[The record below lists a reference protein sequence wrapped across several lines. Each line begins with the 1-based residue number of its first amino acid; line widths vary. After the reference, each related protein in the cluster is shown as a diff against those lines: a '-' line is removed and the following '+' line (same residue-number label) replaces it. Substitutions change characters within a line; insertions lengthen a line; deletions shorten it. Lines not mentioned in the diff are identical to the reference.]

1 MRLERHGTC
10 LIARMSQRHP
20 PREGTAFTLIELL
33 VTLGIIGIL
42 AAMLLPAVSKAKAR
56 ARQAACANHLR
67 QQGIA
72 FHGFAHDH
80 GGLFPQGVSTNNGGA
95 LELTGRPEPW
105 FGQVILSPAPFA
117 AISNE
122 LGNPRVLVCPAVTS
136 ARVATNF
143 ATLKVENL
151 GYAVHAS
158 ASLGDTLGVLAL
170 DRNVDLSR
178 SRRVTNGSAPGV
190 VSVVWTPERHGGRGN
205 TLWGDAHVELW
216 RNVDLVATAVTP
228 GVPATSG
235 GGRTGPTSGSGGSP
249 SGSRGGSAPAGSSGP
264 PPSAGGSRSQS
275 PSIGNSGQG
284 TTLSA
289 SLPPGT
295 PAGVHPDVAT
305 LRSAPTGTA
314 PTGSWMGGDFA
325 AEREAREQRDR
336 ILQRSLLWLILL
348 CMILGLGAVLSHAWQ
363 RYRAF
368 S

>member
-1 MRLERHGTC
+1 MKP
-10 LIARMSQRHP
+10 RHP
-20 PREGTAFTLIELL
+20 HRGGSAFTLIELL
-33 VTLGIIGIL
+33 VTIGIIGIL
-42 AAMLLPAVSKAKAR
+42 AAMLLPALAKAKAK

-95 LELTGRPEPW
+95 LELIGRPEPW

-122 LGNPRVLVCPAVTS
+122 LGNPKVLACPAVVS

-143 ATLKVENL
+143 ATLKTENL
-151 GYAVHAS
+151 GYALHAA
-158 ASLGDTLGVLAL
+158 ASLGDTLGVLAF
-170 DRNVDLSR
+170 DRNLDLKH
-178 SRRVTNGSAPGV
+178 SRRVTNGPAPGM

-205 TLWGDAHVELW
+205 TLWGDAHVEL
-216 RNVDLVATAVTP
+216 RRTVELPGSGKIP
-228 GVPATSG
+228 GVPGTTG
-235 GGRTGPTSGSGGSP
+235 GGGTGPNSGSGSAA
-249 SGSRGGSAPAGSSGP
+249 SGSRGGGAPSGAGSPGPSSGP
-264 PPSAGGSRSQS
+264 GGSRSGS
-275 PSIGNSGQG
+275 PSGGTSGQG
-284 TTLSA
+284 SA
-289 SLPPGT
+289 VMAPLPPGSVPEAR
-295 PAGVHPDVAT
+295 PAGTT
-305 LRSAPTGTA
+305 LRPEPAGAVSTA
-314 PTGSWMGGDFA
+314 SWMGGDFA

-348 CMILGLGAVLSHAWQ
+348 CMVLGLGAVLSHAWQ